1 MCAFCTAVTDVISC
15 VVKTETR
22 ESMNFLFDRKTPVLA
37 VPRLGALAVLCLSV
51 SVPLMTGCGQKDAAS
66 GAAGKPPRR
75 AARLARGGQKRGI
88 TPPPH
93 PPSAISTPTPA
104 RAHTRYE

>member
-66 GAAGKPPRR
+66 GAAGVAP
-75 AARLARGGQKRGI
+75 GGKGGEVEGGKDGAK
-88 TPPPH
+88 TEH
-93 PPSAISTPTPA
+93 PQDPSAMKKARSAENNTPT
-104 RAHTRYE
+104 